1 MTIIVQ
7 ITDIVKRLFRI
18 KTFCLLRR
26 FTAVIPIIFPLFTLF
41 INPAFIQVFIDN
53 IEPLIETT
61 YHYPIH
67 QYQTWN
73 I

>member
-7 ITDIVKRLFRI
+7 ITDIVRLFRI
-18 KTFCLLRR
+18 KTFRLLRR
-26 FTAVIPIIFPLFTLF
+26 FTAIIPIIVSMFTVLF
-41 INPAFIQVFIDN
+41 INPAFIQVFINN